1 MTPDALL
8 GSGPLLLLGIVI
20 FSSVT
25 SSENATVGLETKK
38 LPCDYMN
45 GTCTDGT
52 TDLRLNGHFSE
63 CPEEYKHFCVKG
75 RCRYVDA
82 VQTPSC
88 ICERGY
94 TGERCER
101 LDLFHLR
108 GDQGQ
113 IVVVSLI
120 AVMVM
125 LIILI
130 ACICTCTHYCRKKR
144 RKRKQEKTGT
154 YDNQQRMKTD
164 DILEMD
170 IE

>member
-1 MTPDALL
+1 MALDALL

-25 SSENATVGLETKK
+25 SSENATAGLETKK
-38 LPCDYMN
+38 LSCDHMN
-45 GTCTDGT
+45 GTCTD
-52 TDLRLNGHFSE
+52 LRLSGHFSE
-63 CPEEYKHFCVKG
+63 CPEKYKYFCVKG

-108 GDQGQ
+108 GDQNQ
-113 IVVVSLI
+113 IVVVALI

-130 ACICTCTHYCRKKR
+130 ACICTYTHYCRKKR
-144 RKRKQEKTGT
+144 RKRKQEESGT
-154 YDNQQRMKTD
+154 CDNEQPMKTD
-164 DILEMD
+164 DILETD

>member
-1 MTPDALL
+1 MALDALL
-8 GSGPLLLLGIVI
+8 DSGPLLFLGIVI

-25 SSENATVGLETKK
+25 SSENGTASPETKK
-38 LPCDYMN
+38 LSCDYTN
-45 GTCTDGT
+45 GTCTD
-52 TDLRLNGHFSE
+52 LRLSGHFSD
-63 CPEEYKHFCVKG
+63 CPEEYKYFCVKG

-88 ICERGY
+88 ICEKGY

-101 LDLFHLR
+101 LDLFYLR
-108 GDQGQ
+108 GDQSQ

-120 AVMVM
+120 IVMVM

-130 ACICTCTHYCRKKR
+130 AYICTCTHYCRKKR
-144 RKRKQEKTGT
+144 RKRKQEESGAC
-154 YDNQQRMKTD
+154 DNEQPMKTD
-164 DILEMD
+164 DIHEMD